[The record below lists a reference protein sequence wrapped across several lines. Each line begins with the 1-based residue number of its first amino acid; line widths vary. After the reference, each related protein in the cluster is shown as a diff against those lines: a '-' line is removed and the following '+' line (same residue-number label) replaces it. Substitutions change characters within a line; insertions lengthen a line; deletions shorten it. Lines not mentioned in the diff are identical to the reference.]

1 MDDWWWWWFLPLL
14 LFHFLLC
21 TSSFSFL
28 HFPSSL
34 GLSFAQRQPE
44 EGWRG
49 KERAASR
56 GL

>member
-1 MDDWWWWWFLPLL
+1 VVVTALAIADFI
-14 LFHFLLC
+14 FHFFCCALFSS
-21 TSSFSFL
+21 SSFPIFTW
-28 HFPSSL
+28 FII
-34 GLSFAQRQPE
+34 GQRQPD